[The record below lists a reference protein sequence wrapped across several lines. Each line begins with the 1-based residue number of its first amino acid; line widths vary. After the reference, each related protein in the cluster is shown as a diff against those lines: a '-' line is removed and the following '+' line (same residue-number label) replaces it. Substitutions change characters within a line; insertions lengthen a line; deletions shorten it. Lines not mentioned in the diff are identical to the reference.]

1 MSNYNGEVIA
11 SKLSSE
17 KVFHYRTCRFATNIN
32 QNNIISF
39 RNKTEARNNGYRQCN
54 CCSRMLK
61 YYNQDKEK
69 IDNFIKLNLLN
80 MFIEDD
86 AMYIDSIFYSWK
98 IIISPNGYN
107 VILYHANTEH
117 YKNLKIDDRGH
128 LIHSYHLQNYKG
140 ASDILHMLKYIVEHD
155 KWKMESI
162 DDYKSL
168 PRNSKRQQISY
179 NRAERQAIRIKNRNL
194 ENLMFKL
201 KLYYDSIDSNKKK

>member
-1 MSNYNGEVIA
+1 
-11 SKLSSE
+11 
-17 KVFHYRTCRFATNIN
+17 
-32 QNNIISF
+32 
-39 RNKTEARNNGYRQCN
+39 
-54 CCSRMLK
+54 MLK

-69 IDNFIKLNLLN
+69 IDNFVKLNLLN

-86 AMYIDSIFYSWK
+86 TMYIDSIFYSWK

-117 YKNLKIDDRGH
+117 YKDLKIDSNGH

-140 ASDILHMLKYIVEHD
+140 PSDIIHMLKYIVEHD
-155 KWKMESI
+155 RWKAESI

-168 PRNSKRQQISY
+168 PRNSKRQQINY
-179 NRAERQAIRIKNRNL
+179 NRAERQANRIKNRNL

-201 KLYYDSIDSNKKK
+201 KLYYDSINNKKK

>member
-1 MSNYNGEVIA
+1 
-11 SKLSSE
+11 
-17 KVFHYRTCRFATNIN
+17 
-32 QNNIISF
+32 
-39 RNKTEARNNGYRQCN
+39 
-54 CCSRMLK
+54 MLK

-117 YKNLKIDDRGH
+117 YKNLKIDDNRH
-128 LIHSYHLQNYKG
+128 LVHSYHLQNYKG

>member
-1 MSNYNGEVIA
+1 
-11 SKLSSE
+11 
-17 KVFHYRTCRFATNIN
+17 
-32 QNNIISF
+32 
-39 RNKTEARNNGYRQCN
+39 
-54 CCSRMLK
+54 MLK
-61 YYNQDKEK
+61 YYIQDKEK

-86 AMYIDSIFYSWK
+86 TMYIDSIFYSWK

-117 YKNLKIDDRGH
+117 YKNLKIDDSGH